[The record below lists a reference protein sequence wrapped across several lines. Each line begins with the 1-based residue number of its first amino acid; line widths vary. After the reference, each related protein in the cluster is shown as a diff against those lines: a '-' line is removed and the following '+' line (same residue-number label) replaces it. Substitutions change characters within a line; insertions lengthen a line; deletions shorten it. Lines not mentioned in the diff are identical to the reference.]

1 MIIHYDNVSTCK
13 YDNKS
18 ARVRALLYTRNLK
31 LTKHLKQNDIKQTTS
46 KNNRIVTYLIHQLR
60 YLHHLK
66 LYLQHHREKV
76 FPLPCQ
82 YWAQANSKTQ
92 SPSEVSNRLVNTGH
106 SNSRFY

>member
-46 KNNRIVTYLIHQLR
+46 KNNRIEAYLIHQLR
-60 YLHHLK
+60 YLHPLK
-66 LYLQHHREKV
+66 
-76 FPLPCQ
+76 
-82 YWAQANSKTQ
+82 
-92 SPSEVSNRLVNTGH
+92 SNL
-106 SNSRFY
+106 